1 MSYYFVT
8 NIKIKDK
15 LEYQK
20 YIDRIDEV
28 FSKFKGN
35 YLAVD
40 DKPKIVEGNWEYS
53 RVVIIEFATEQDF
66 NSWYNSK
73 EYQEILKFR
82 MSASDSDGILVK
94 GKN

>member
-20 YIDRIDEV
+20 YVNLVDDV
-28 FSKFKGN
+28 FSKFKGK

-40 DKPKIVEGNWEYS
+40 DNPKIVEGNWEYS
-53 RVVIIEFATEQDF
+53 RVVIIEFATEKDF
-66 NSWYNSK
+66 SDWYNSK
-73 EYQEILKFR
+73 EYQEILKHR
-82 MSASDSDGILVK
+82 MNASISDGMLIK
-94 GKN
+94 GK

>member
-20 YIDRIDEV
+20 YVNLVDDV
-28 FSKFKGN
+28 FSKFKGK

-40 DKPKIVEGNWEYS
+40 DNPKIVEGNWEYS
-53 RVVIIEFATEQDF
+53 RVVIIEFATEKDF
-66 NSWYNSK
+66 SDWYNSK
-73 EYQEILKFR
+73 EYQEILKHR
-82 MSASDSDGILVK
+82 MSASISDGMLIK
-94 GKN
+94 GK

>member
-28 FSKFKGN
+28 FSKFKGK

-40 DKPKIVEGNWEYS
+40 DKPKIIEGNW
-53 RVVIIEFATEQDF
+53 
-66 NSWYNSK
+66 
-73 EYQEILKFR
+73 
-82 MSASDSDGILVK
+82 
-94 GKN
+94 